1 MDRKKFIISTSL
13 TAFSLS
19 TFGSILQD
27 AQGEFKGDCETTN
40 DILGPYYRPDAPFRD
55 NLTYPG
61 LLGTKI
67 LLKGK
72 VLKQDCITPLKKA
85 LVEIWHCS
93 SASEYDNDSKEF
105 RHRASLYTNEQGE
118 YSFATILPGKY

>member
-19 TFGSILQD
+19 TFGSIVQD

-40 DILGPYYRPDAPFRD
+40 DILGPYYRLDAPFRD

-72 VLKQDCITPLKKA
+72 VFKQDCITPLKKA
-85 LVEIWHCS
+85 LIEIWHCS
-93 SASEYDNDSKEF
+93 
-105 RHRASLYTNEQGE
+105 
-118 YSFATILPGKY
+118 